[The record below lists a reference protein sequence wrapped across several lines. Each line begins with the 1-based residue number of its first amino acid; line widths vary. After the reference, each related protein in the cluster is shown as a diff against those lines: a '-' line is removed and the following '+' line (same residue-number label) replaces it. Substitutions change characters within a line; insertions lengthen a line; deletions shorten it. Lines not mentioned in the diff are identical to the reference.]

1 MKIRV
6 TGNGHN
12 INIPIPTRLIFSKAS
27 VKIYLKLARTFSSTG
42 SRYLPDHVEKKAE
55 KWLDKIPDEA
65 ILALCAEI
73 VRIKKKHGQWNLVE
87 VHTADGE
94 HVEITL

>member
-12 INIPIPTRLIFSKAS
+12 ISIPIPTRLIFSKTS
-27 VKIYLKLARTFSSTG
+27 VKIYLKLARTFSSKG
-42 SRYLPDHVEKKAE
+42 ARYLPEHVENKAE
-55 KWLDKIPDEA
+55 NWLDKIPEEI

-73 VRIKKKHGQWNLVE
+73 MRIKKKHGHWNLVE
-87 VHTADGE
+87 VHTSDGE
-94 HVEITL
+94 HIEITL